1 MERVDPN
8 ALYSKWHYVSGTSQA
23 APPFKRVDT
32 AAQSSGMF
40 CRRQAARISSG
51 HRLAWQ
57 EILAELDCLAREPF
71 AEPDLVETGSFATQN
86 VEVLSDFH
94 FSLPLT
100 FTRA

>member
-1 MERVDPN
+1 VNGYD
-8 ALYSKWHYVSGTSQA
+8 YVL
-23 APPFKRVDT
+23 T
-32 AAQSSGMF
+32 AA
-40 CRRQAARISSG
+40 AAHVVLGSAKKLR
-51 HRLAWQ
+51 Q